1 MVFSFLLMLM
11 LFLGCGDEVVED
23 PNAGVRKTPAK
34 VSGDANVTEVFAREE
49 TDGTW
54 TFHVGVTHKDVNWY
68 DYADGWNVVL
78 PDGSVVKPDPFSQ
91 FTRAL
96 RHPHVEEQPFVRTQK
111 GIVLPEGVDKVTI
124 RAHDKKHGWGGEEVI
139 VDLNVR
145 FGEKFSVKR
154 RL

>member
-1 MVFSFLLMLM
+1 MVLSCLLMLM
-11 LFLGCGDEVVED
+11 VFLGCGDEVVED
-23 PNAGVRKTPAK
+23 PNAGVRKAPAK

-49 TDGTW
+49 PDGTW
-54 TFHVGVTHKDVNWY
+54 TFHVGVTHNDVNWY